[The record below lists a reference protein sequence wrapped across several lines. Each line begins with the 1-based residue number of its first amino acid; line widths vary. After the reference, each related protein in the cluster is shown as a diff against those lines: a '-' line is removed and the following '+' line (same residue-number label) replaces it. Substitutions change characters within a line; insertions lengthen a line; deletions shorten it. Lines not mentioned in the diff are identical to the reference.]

1 MIKGNT
7 YWLNYYITVR
17 NSKALSYT
25 AQFVRERIAIRNLV
39 KSINKN

>member
-7 YWLNYYITVR
+7 YWLNYYINVK
-17 NSKALSYT
+17 NSKALSFPI
-25 AQFVRERIAIRNLV
+25 QFVRERIAIRNLV